1 MQESKMKLP
10 YKFCPFCKERL
21 QHKKELYFCPK
32 CKKSIYKNFAYVG
45 VGMVFVKEGKVLL
58 SKRRIEPRK
67 GIYDIIGGFLNED
80 EYPKK
85 GIIREVKE
93 ETNLDVKIEKIL
105 GIYRDTYGENNEPT
119 LNIIYIGKIIS
130 GEIKPQDDIS
140 ELRWF
145 NLEKTKDLKLFKNVK
160 EALSDLKK
168 LHKQNKI

>member
-1 MQESKMKLP
+1 
-10 YKFCPFCKERL
+10 R
-21 QHKKELYFCPK
+21 
-32 CKKSIYKNFAYVG
+32 
-45 VGMVFVKEGKVLL
+45 
-58 SKRRIEPRK
+58 

-80 EYPKK
+80 EYPEK

-93 ETNLDVKIEKIL
+93 ETNLDVRIEKIL
-105 GIYRDTYGENNEPT
+105 GIYRDTYGINDEPT

-145 NLEKTKDLKLFKNVK
+145 DLDKTKDLELFKNVK
-160 EALSDLKK
+160 EALSDLRK

>member
-1 MQESKMKLP
+1 MQESKMKLI
-10 YKFCPFCKERL
+10 YKFCPFCKEKL
-21 QHKKELYFCPK
+21 QQKKELYFCPK
-32 CKKSIYKNFAYVG
+32 CKETIYKNFAYVG

-58 SKRRIEPRK
+58 SKRGIEPQK

-80 EYPKK
+80 EYPEK

-93 ETNLDVKIEKIL
+93 ETNLDVRIEKIL
-105 GIYRDTYGENNEPT
+105 GIYRDTYGKNDEPT

-130 GEIKPQDDIS
+130 GEIQPQDDIS

-145 NLEKTKDLKLFKNVK
+145 DLDKTKDLELFKNVK
-160 EALSDLKK
+160 EALSDLRR